1 LRFHAQ
7 TAGCSLTAQQPENN
21 VVRTTLQA
29 LAAVLGGC
37 QSLHTNS
44 LDEALALPSENAA
57 RLALRTQQI
66 IAHES
71 GVASVIDPLGG
82 SYFLESL
89 TDEVERQA
97 QAIIDEID
105 RIGGALRA
113 LESGYFQRSIAD
125 SAYHYQRQV
134 ETGEAVV
141 VGVNRYT
148 IEEET
153 SIELSRVDPA
163 IAADQRARLQALRS
177 RRNGENVSA
186 CLTRLQDAARGTD
199 NLVERI
205 VDCVEGS
212 CTLGEISDALRS
224 VFGVYQEVVDV

>member
-1 LRFHAQ
+1 
-7 TAGCSLTAQQPENN
+7 
-21 VVRTTLQA
+21 
-29 LAAVLGGC
+29 
-37 QSLHTNS
+37 
-44 LDEALALPSENAA
+44 
-57 RLALRTQQI
+57 LRTQQI

-71 GVASVIDPLGG
+71 GVTSVVDPLGG

-97 QAIIDEID
+97 HGIIDEID
-105 RIGGALRA
+105 RMGGALRA
-113 LESGYFQRSIAD
+113 LEAGYFQRSIAE
-125 SAYHYQRQV
+125 SAYRYQRQV

-153 SIELSRVDPA
+153 PIELTRVDPA

-177 RRNGENVSA
+177 RRNVETVSN
-186 CLTRLQDAARGTD
+186 CLARLQDAARGTD

-205 VDCVEGS
+205 VECVEGL
-212 CTLGEISDALRS
+212 CTLGEISDAFRS